1 MRLETTFSPDFITD
15 FCFKGAGKNAFGV
28 AAGLYWIYR
37 NNINLSTQHSS
48 VVYIKRN
55 HNMMSICVN
64 VIYDSVQYTYFNKYQ
79 IICLDV
85 PSEYEK
91 TFFLLPKYEEA
102 RAREIRRVWKWKW
115 MWVMMEG
122 WMDAYIWWLLN

>member
-1 MRLETTFSPDFITD
+1 MRWGTTSTSDFITN

-37 NNINLSTQHSS
+37 NNRNLSTQHSS

-79 IICLDV
+79 IIYLDV
-85 PSEYEK
+85 PSEDEK
-91 TFFLLPKYEEA
+91 TFFLLPKYEEV
-102 RAREIRRVWKWKW
+102 RQRYDECENESECEWWWKG
-115 MWVMMEG
+115 G
-122 WMDAYIWWLLN
+122 WMLTYDDG